1 MFNYFKIFCLGCLF
15 FSFTNTE
22 KPTDY
27 NLYLNLSN
35 IRNTEGYLYVFVYN
49 FENQYPYEPFK
60 YYKVAK
66 NKVKDGKLKVIIK
79 NLPFHNYYALTLI
92 DDENNN
98 EDLDRWLGIP
108 SEGYGFSNNINPLFS
123 LPEYKELI
131 FTPKS
136 NLELD
141 IFLRYV
147 L

>member
-1 MFNYFKIFCLGCLF
+1 M
-15 FSFTNTE
+15 
-22 KPTDY
+22 
-27 NLYLNLSN
+27 
-35 IRNTEGYLYVFVYN
+35 
-49 FENQYPYEPFK
+49 
-60 YYKVAK
+60 
-66 NKVKDGKLKVIIK
+66 
-79 NLPFHNYYALTLI
+79 PFHNYYALTLI